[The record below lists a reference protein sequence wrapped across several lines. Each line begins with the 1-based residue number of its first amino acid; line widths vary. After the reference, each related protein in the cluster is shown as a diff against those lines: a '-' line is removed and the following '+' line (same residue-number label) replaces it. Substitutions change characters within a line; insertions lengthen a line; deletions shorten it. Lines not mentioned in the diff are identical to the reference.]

1 MPPDLYQDGLAPV
14 EDPCNNCSRFYRL
27 TDGIFLCY
35 PAQSAFSALMLLV
48 GQQEGHS
55 AFKKLSGGC
64 WYGYLSGAKCR
75 LTYGPADATATHCLF
90 ASVKSRLVLPLWYWL
105 TRVVLEKLPLNGCVC
120 VCACVRV
127 CSYSSK
133 PAAVTCSGRMGQT
146 DRQTDGRTT
155 VT

>member
-1 MPPDLYQDGLAPV
+1 M
-14 EDPCNNCSRFYRL
+14 
-27 TDGIFLCY
+27 CY
-35 PAQSAFSALMLLV
+35 PAQNAFSALILLV

-105 TRVVLEKLPLNGCVC
+105 TRVPGSPGKIAVKWVCVC
-120 VCACVRV
+120 VRACVRV

-133 PAAVTCSGRMGQT
+133 PAAVTCSSRMGQT
-146 DRQTDGRTT
+146 DRLTDAQQLHRSSSTYYVGSAKTK
-155 VT
+155 VIVGLFLEML